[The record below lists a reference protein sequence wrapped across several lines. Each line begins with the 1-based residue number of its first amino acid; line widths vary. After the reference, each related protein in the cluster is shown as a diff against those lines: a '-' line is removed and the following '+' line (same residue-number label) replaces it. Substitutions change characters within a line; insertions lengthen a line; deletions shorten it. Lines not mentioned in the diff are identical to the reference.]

1 MRRSSRKPKPV
12 QSFAT
17 TEYAID
23 ILYTHLKNADT
34 LEDFMATLFM
44 FYTPS
49 CHKPEKWSTRSE
61 FGSVYK
67 LTARRAKSIDI
78 YDPRPLFEFAL
89 EYSQGDLHVADLIAF
104 VRQSSWSP
112 EGIEEFINTIGLKE
126 YKRDHGLR
134 EGDELSEDEEEEAEA
149 ELSEEE
155 ELSEEAEEEE
165 ELSEA
170 EEELSEDEEEE
181 ELSEEEEE
189 EEELSEDEEEEEEL
203 SEEEEAEAEK

>member
-78 YDPRPLFEFAL
+78 YEPRPLFEFAL

-112 EGIEEFINTIGLKE
+112 EGIEEFINTIGLSHL
-126 YKRDHGLR
+126 KREHGLR
-134 EGDELSEDEEEEAEA
+134 GGDELSEDEEEEE
-149 ELSEEE
+149 
-155 ELSEEAEEEE
+155 
-165 ELSEA
+165 
-170 EEELSEDEEEE
+170 EEEE

-189 EEELSEDEEEEEEL
+189 EEELSEEEEEEEEELSEGEEEEEEEEELGEGEEEEEL
-203 SEEEEAEAEK
+203 SEEEAELSEEEAE

>member
-1 MRRSSRKPKPV
+1 LRRSSRKPKPV

-78 YDPRPLFEFAL
+78 YEPRPLFEFAL

-134 EGDELSEDEEEEAEA
+134 EGDELSEDEEEE
-149 ELSEEE
+149 
-155 ELSEEAEEEE
+155 
-165 ELSEA
+165 
-170 EEELSEDEEEE
+170 EEE

-189 EEELSEDEEEEEEL
+189 EEELSEEEEEEEEELSEGEEEEEEEEELSEGEEEEEEEEL
-203 SEEEEAEAEK
+203 SEEEAE